1 MKTANQQRPASE
13 RAQPIRL
20 RTWDEYS
27 AYLAE
32 HLKPVR
38 RGPKGQ
44 PIYDAKEVAA
54 LNIILPDSK

>member
-1 MKTANQQRPASE
+1 MKTVDQQRTASE
-13 RAQPIRL
+13 CAQPIRL

-27 AYLAE
+27 AYLAK

-44 PIYDAKEVAA
+44 PIYDAKEVSA
-54 LNIILPDSK
+54 LNIIPPDSK